1 MKRLGGIDLKIKLSV
16 SEKRDA
22 DIKAFFTEKGIE
34 IDNDADLILS
44 ERGQYAEFVI
54 GKKDH
59 EIHRIKTDDIVFIES
74 LGKQIILHT
83 LDAEYNISER
93 LKQLESMLDPERFL
107 RISNSVIIDRAYV
120 KKIKPTLTTK
130 FILTLSNG
138 STVDVTRSYYYMFR
152 ERFGI

>member
-1 MKRLGGIDLKIKLSV
+1 MKIKLSV
-16 SEKRDA
+16 SEKRAA
-22 DIKAFFTEKGIE
+22 DIKAFFTNKGIE

-44 ERGQYAEFVI
+44 EKERYAEFLI
-54 GKKDH
+54 GKADH
-59 EIHRIKTDDIVFIES
+59 TMRRIKTDDIVFIES
-74 LGKQIILHT
+74 FGKQVVLHT

-93 LKQLESMLDPERFL
+93 LKQLESILDPERFL
-107 RISNSVIIDRAYV
+107 RISNSVIICCTYV

-138 STVDVTRSYYYMFR
+138 SAVDVTRSYYYIFR

>member
-1 MKRLGGIDLKIKLSV
+1 MKIKLSV
-16 SEKRDA
+16 SEKRAA
-22 DIKAFFTEKGIE
+22 DIKAFFMNKDID

-44 ERGQYAEFVI
+44 EKERYVEFLI
-54 GKKDH
+54 GKADH
-59 EIHRIKTDDIVFIES
+59 HTMCRIKTDDIVFIES
-74 LGKQIILHT
+74 FGKQVVLHT

-107 RISNSVIIDRAYV
+107 RISNSVIICCTYV
-120 KKIKPTLTTK
+120 KKIKPTLTSK

-138 STVDVTRSYYYMFR
+138 SAVDVTRSYYYIFR